1 MFPSTGG
8 GTEFTGGTF
17 DPSLGYYIINYAD
30 TGHISQLVKVEDA
43 PDRRGYVGP
52 PESRR
57 IYWHVVTRMSVDG
70 WPCWQPPWSRLV
82 AVDVS
87 SGEIVWMIP
96 FGTVEGAPPGADRRP
111 QFPERRADLHR
122 GGSALHRGRQR

>member
-1 MFPSTGG
+1 MCGHHGPSTGG

-30 TGHISQLVKVEDA
+30 TGHISQLVKVEDD

-57 IYWHVVTRMSVDG
+57 IYWHVVTRPSVNG

-82 AVDVS
+82 AVDVNS
-87 SGEIVWMIP
+87 THRRHEAEPAI
-96 FGTVEGAPPGADRRP
+96 TVHARMPTDSLPAAQGAA
-111 QFPERRADLHR
+111 A
-122 GGSALHRGRQR
+122 SAIR

>member
-30 TGHISQLVKVEDA
+30 TGHISQLVKVEDD

-57 IYWHVVTRMSVDG
+57 IYWHVVTPAVR
-70 WPCWQPPWSRLV
+70 QRL
-82 AVDVS
+82 ALLAAAL
-87 SGEIVWMIP
+87 
-96 FGTVEGAPPGADRRP
+96 VEAGR
-111 QFPERRADLHR
+111 
-122 GGSALHRGRQR
+122 RGRQQRRDRLDDPVRHGRGRAPPAC